1 MRKDLTELVFIL
13 DRSGSMHGMESDTI
27 GGFNAMIEKQ
37 KKLDGHAYVST
48 ILFDTESIVLHDRVS
63 LHKIEPMTERDY
75 TPRGCTALL
84 DAIGEAIHHIAN
96 VHKYAREEDVPEH
109 TIFVII
115 TDGKENASQRY
126 TSDRVKQMIETEK
139 TRYGWEFLFLG
150 ANIDAV
156 ETAHHFGIDETRAV
170 TYRADRE
177 GTRLNYDVVSDAVKY
192 MRCSEFGLSDS
203 WKQRIEED
211 VKGRK

>member
-1 MRKDLTELVFIL
+1 MKNKRIISALCALAIAA
-13 DRSGSMHGMESDTI
+13 GST
-27 GGFNAMIEKQ
+27 AYA
-37 KKLDGHAYVST
+37 HAVSVSVNGEA
-48 ILFDTESIVLHDRVS
+48 LPAESIARNG
-63 LHKIEPMTERDY
+63 MTY
-75 TPRGCTALL
+75 TPLAPLL
-84 DAIGEAIHHIAN
+84 DAIGGAIHHIAN

-115 TDGKENASQRY
+115 TDGKENASRRY
-126 TSDRVKQMIETEK
+126 TSDRVKQMIEKEK

-156 ETAHHFGIDETRAV
+156 ETASHFGIAENRAV
-170 TYRADRE
+170 TYRGDRE

-192 MRCSEFGLSDS
+192 MRCSEAGLSDS

-211 VKGRK
+211 VQERK